1 MDEWMNMDKAGFV
14 FYVDKTYFR
23 AYQLRLATQK
33 CHKEYVSTPHLKS
46 AIITSLP
53 QTSRM
58 CYNIN
63 NPMQVILEQ
72 INMPGDLERDSYWR
86 LEWIELNLS
95 WMCSLIQF

>member
-1 MDEWMNMDKAGFV
+1 MHEHGQSLFCV
-14 FYVDKTYFR
+14 LCGQSYFR

-33 CHKEYVSTPHLKS
+33 CHKEYVPTPHLKS

-72 INMPGDLERDSYWR
+72 INMPGDLERDSY
-86 LEWIELNLS
+86 
-95 WMCSLIQF
+95 